1 MLKASGPTGSNQR
14 AASSSAFP
22 LLASPGLAGWRAGP
36 AGPCPG
42 GPRRTLLV
50 QGCGWAGVVGWD
62 HPWRVGRVGGGV
74 GGLGG
79 VTGGRGKERV
89 LWLT

>member
-36 AGPCPG
+36 AGPHPVTRGRPCCSAMRLGWGRGLGITRGGWGGPG
-42 GPRRTLLV
+42 GGLV
-50 QGCGWAGVVGWD
+50 NWVGYWLA
-62 HPWRVGRVGGGV
+62 RE
-74 GGLGG
+74 
-79 VTGGRGKERV
+79 ERV